1 MVMCKHD
8 DDHTT
13 FTGYQVEL
21 FRMLAQEVGWEEG
34 DYVFSCIKYSEMIDD
49 LKSPT
54 GLCSLSAGGVEVSV
68 ENLASS
74 LKFSW
79 PTYKSGLRVMISAH
93 LQSGSTWAF
102 SEVFHWTVW
111 LALGGTA
118 VAVGFLVALIEWATP
133 SRQGEVMKG
142 WQAWSWYSLSR
153 LVHVLSHVGD
163 PSADASRILMLGYGF
178 LVLVM
183 VSMYTATSASR
194 ITAEK
199 LVHPVHGKKDLV
211 GRPVSYGVAKIT
223 AEKLVHPVHGKK
235 DLVGRPVLTWSRYM
249 TALKDHHNIEATG
262 HSWEGEAD
270 KEAMVA
276 DLRAGTYD
284 ALVLDA
290 PVLEY
295 TVGTN
300 PDCDLFTV
308 GEPFETFSLALAFP
322 ADFNDS
328 TVFDFSASI
337 VRLQTYQGALDMLEN
352 VYVKTGGTSKCFSSD
367 GGGHG
372 SGKMIQLYQVSG
384 LWYILLIAIG
394 LCFVLTLIHN
404 ARKDPASATGN
415 IVRHALAFIGIGD
428 GAPPPPSGTGTA
440 AGAGGH
446 LPPPPMAS
454 RHRGSAGGGSAMSS
468 MDGFEASTPGGPQ
481 EGAKTLKAFLGVSTF
496 AYREEEEEE
505 GSASPKKAR
514 APHAGFM

>member
-1 MVMCKHD
+1 MH
-8 DDHTT
+8 
-13 FTGYQVEL
+13 GYQVEL
-21 FRMLAQEVGWEEG
+21 FRMLAQEVGWEDG
-34 DYVFSCIKYSEMIDD
+34 DYAFTCMKYSDMLED

-54 GLCSLSAGGVEVSV
+54 GLCSLSAAGVEVSV
-68 ENLASS
+68 DNLASN

-93 LQSGSTWAF
+93 LQQGSTWAF
-102 SEVFHWTVW
+102 SQVFHRTVWLALGATAVAVFHWTVW

-133 SRQGEVMKG
+133 SRQGEVKKG

-199 LVHPVHGKKDLV
+199 LVHPVHGKKDLP
-211 GRPVSYGVAKIT
+211 GREVW
-223 AEKLVHPVHGKK
+223 
-235 DLVGRPVLTWSRYM
+235 TWSRY
-249 TALKDHHNIEATG
+249 TTNLLDHHGIAATG
-262 HSWEGEAD
+262 RDWNGEAD
-270 KEAMVA
+270 KDAMIA
-276 DLRAGTYD
+276 ELRAGAYD

-300 PDCDLFTV
+300 ADF

-328 TVFDFSASI
+328 SVFEFSASI

-372 SGKMIQLYQVSG
+372 SGKTIQLSQVSG

-404 ARKDPASATGN
+404 ARKDPRSTTGRLLRKAAAA
-415 IVRHALAFIGIGD
+415 VGIGSGQPQAPSVSAAAGGGPEG
-428 GAPPPPSGTGTA
+428 GAPVA
-440 AGAGGH
+440 
-446 LPPPPMAS
+446 
-454 RHRGSAGGGSAMSS
+454 RRRRGSAGGGSATSS
-468 MDGFEASTPGGPQ
+468 MDGFEQGPADERA
-481 EGAKTLKAFLGVSTF
+481 EGHKTLKAFLGVSTF
-496 AYREEEEEE
+496 AYRCAVLRRDLIAEEDAEEDH
-505 GSASPKKAR
+505 ASPKMKGKAR
-514 APHAGFM
+514 HAGLM